1 LRSNANSITRRSD
14 SGDTTRLFPRDWG
27 VEKLHEDPK
36 VWTRDQ
42 RWKK

>member
-1 LRSNANSITRRSD
+1 MSD
-14 SGDTTRLFPRDWG
+14 DYEADALTTREMRRRHEGTPQLSNRPR
-27 VEKLHEDPK
+27 PK